1 VLLLCYRVTQ
11 KGLVMKLLASLVV
24 VLALTGC
31 GTVKGTVGGFLE
43 GVGQDATALGQ
54 KVKN

>member
-1 VLLLCYRVTQ
+1 
-11 KGLVMKLLASLVV
+11 MKLIATLLVS
-24 VLALTGC
+24 LALLGC